1 MNPSKI
7 INFYELVYKQNDLTS
22 NMKRC
27 LENYIYANWND
38 AFSNGQIKSKLWLI
52 DELENFVDFNS
63 TSEKLIYVCAGW
75 YGILPALLFD
85 KWNNL
90 KIRSFDIDSECTR
103 ISEEMNRSY
112 VKNGWKFKSTTYDI
126 VDMTYPFVYK
136 TLKYNG
142 EKVELNEDP
151 DIIINTSCE
160 HIEYFETWF
169 ENLPKNKVIALQSN
183 NFVHSEHINMVNS
196 LEEFKSQTN
205 FSEILYSGELNI
217 SEVDYTRYM
226 LIGIK

>member
-27 LENYIYANWND
+27 LENYSYANWND

-85 KWNNL
+85 RWNNL

-169 ENLPKNKVIALQSN
+169 KNLPKNKVIALQSN
-183 NFVHSEHINMVNS
+183 NFVHNEHINMVNS